1 MKGSGLKC
9 ENCPISR
16 FGVTCLDSEPAC
28 PPADNLKRRTIKIIP
43 KEDDHD

>member
-1 MKGSGLKC
+1 MKDNESKC
-9 ENCPISR
+9 NKCPISR
-16 FGVTCLDSEPAC
+16 FGVTCLDSEPMC